1 MIDMCNGRFMETSVQ
16 ISIKSKLP
24 LAKGIRITEALSG
37 KRYTVGLLT
46 KKFKVNWCDS
56 NLSVRK
62 FCISLHGNPKCGQSF
77 CDLPL
82 IDKHYV
88 TNC

>member
-1 MIDMCNGRFMETSVQ
+1 MIDMCSGRFLETSVQ

-37 KRYTVGLLT
+37 KQYTVGLLT
-46 KKFKVNWCDS
+46 KKFKVNWCES

-62 FCISLHGNPKCGQSF
+62 FCISSHDEPNRSQTL
-77 CDLPL
+77 CDLP
-82 IDKHYV
+82 HNV